1 MAAVECFAIGGACQ
15 LLHVVDHVIATRG
28 SRLFL
33 PARKEGIIPGA
44 SNLRLPRFVGD
55 RAARQAIL
63 SGREW
68 TAGEPD
74 AALLCDEVVEPGE
87 MDRAIEPRVAA
98 LTDSGLV
105 NATANRRT
113 LRAGQEPLDLFREYM
128 ATYARDQASCHLSP
142 ALVHNL
148 EVHWHARSAHHV
160 SEPGGIMADTPFV
173 WDDLAQYKAEGRFL
187 DGYPDD
193 ERTFFAPRDNVHG
206 LLVAVLGSAQ
216 HSIVVNMFGYDDD
229 ELNKIIQ
236 GKLAD
241 EKVYVQMSLDRSQ
254 ASGVHEKQILASWN
268 NDAFGN
274 SIAIGTS
281 SVHNAISHLKIVIVD
296 GVYTVKGSTNWSL
309 SGEQQQDNELSL
321 SRNAVIA
328 AETRA
333 ILDLNHDFML
343 KQMVG
348 TKLDMTHAPGPEDPG
363 CDAPAATRPAP
374 GEPVPPA
381 R

>member
-1 MAAVECFAIGGACQ
+1 
-15 LLHVVDHVIATRG
+15 
-28 SRLFL
+28 
-33 PARKEGIIPGA
+33 
-44 SNLRLPRFVGD
+44 
-55 RAARQAIL
+55 
-63 SGREW
+63 
-68 TAGEPD
+68 
-74 AALLCDEVVEPGE
+74 
-87 MDRAIEPRVAA
+87 
-98 LTDSGLV
+98 
-105 NATANRRT
+105 
-113 LRAGQEPLDLFREYM
+113 
-128 ATYARDQASCHLSP
+128 
-142 ALVHNL
+142 
-148 EVHWHARSAHHV
+148 
-160 SEPGGIMADTPFV
+160 MADMPFV

-193 ERTFFAPRDNVHG
+193 ERTLFAPRDNVHG
-206 LLVAVLGSAQ
+206 LLVALLGSAQ

-254 ASGVHEKQILASWN
+254 ASGVHEKQILAQWN
-268 NDAFGN
+268 NNAFGN

-296 GVYTVKGSTNWSL
+296 GVYTVRGSTNWSL
-309 SGEQQQDNELSL
+309 SGEQRQDNELSL

-348 TKLDMTHAPGPEDPG
+348 TQLDVKKLLAPKTPAAMPALPP
-363 CDAPAATRPAP
+363 APAA
-374 GEPVPPA
+374 
-381 R
+381 

>member
-1 MAAVECFAIGGACQ
+1 M
-15 LLHVVDHVIATRG
+15 
-28 SRLFL
+28 
-33 PARKEGIIPGA
+33 
-44 SNLRLPRFVGD
+44 
-55 RAARQAIL
+55 
-63 SGREW
+63 
-68 TAGEPD
+68 PD
-74 AALLCDEVVEPGE
+74 
-87 MDRAIEPRVAA
+87 
-98 LTDSGLV
+98 
-105 NATANRRT
+105 
-113 LRAGQEPLDLFREYM
+113 
-128 ATYARDQASCHLSP
+128 
-142 ALVHNL
+142 
-148 EVHWHARSAHHV
+148 
-160 SEPGGIMADTPFV
+160 DTQFV
-173 WDDLAQYKAEGRFL
+173 WDELDKYKAEGRFL

-193 ERTFFAPRDNVHG
+193 QRTFFAPRDNIHG
-206 LLVAVLGSAQ
+206 LLVALLGSAQ

-236 GKLAD
+236 SKLAD

-254 ASGVHEKQILASWN
+254 AAGVHEKQILAQWG

-281 SVHNAISHLKIVIVD
+281 SVHNAISHLKIVIID

-348 TKLDMTHAPGPEDPG
+348 TKLDVTKML
-363 CDAPAATRPAP
+363 APAAKAAMPPLPPAP
-374 GEPVPPA
+374 ASPAASPP
-381 R
+381 